1 MKRLPSIADMTY
13 GNQLGFCT
21 SDIRL
26 VAAAH
31 RFSVVPG
38 GEMSESG
45 AMEGELQRTNLI
57 ATWLLLSRFVPSKI
71 TPNEPSPIFLPTL

>member
-1 MKRLPSIADMTY
+1 MTY
-13 GNQLGFCT
+13 GNQLEFCM
-21 SDIRL
+21 SGIRL
-26 VAAAH
+26 AAAVR

-38 GEMSESG
+38 GEMSEFG
-45 AMEGELQRTNLI
+45 AMEGELGRTNLI

>member
-1 MKRLPSIADMTY
+1 MTY
-13 GNQLGFCT
+13 GNQLEFCM

-26 VAAAH
+26 VAAVH

-45 AMEGELQRTNLI
+45 AMEGELGHTNLI
-57 ATWLLLSRFVPSKI
+57 AT
-71 TPNEPSPIFLPTL
+71 